1 VRGASHFPKQAWSFA
16 MAKRTCASA
25 REKPASAG
33 SSEERIRRNDSK
45 SVRNAVQKK
54 IEHKIA
60 TQISRT
66 ANALKAR
73 LIVFTPE
80 ALAHARYRY
89 EHTEASLADIAVDLR
104 VAKGTIRNLARSNGW
119 ARYVRHPRGLLPAV
133 QLNAEA
139 RELEAQAFGPLVP
152 VTPFSENADTV
163 QQGEGT
169 SRNGASTV
177 MPQLTDTVAR
187 LYRAVMDE
195 LAAVETLRAQLKREP
210 KSPQDAERTART
222 LSSLTETLQKLQR
235 LQCAVP
241 QSGPHDDNIPADIDE
256 FRTEL
261 ARRIEAFVASRSD
274 PGACGGPS
282 AASVDAAAG

>member
-1 VRGASHFPKQAWSFA
+1 
-16 MAKRTCASA
+16 MAKRTRASA
-25 REKPASAG
+25 RGEPASKTATGNAKKRAHENNSKPAHNSVQQGTA
-33 SSEERIRRNDSK
+33 SK
-45 SVRNAVQKK
+45 IGA
-54 IEHKIA
+54 
-60 TQISRT
+60 QISRT
-66 ANALKAR
+66 ANAVKAR
-73 LIVFTPE
+73 RIVFTPE

-89 EHTEASLADIAVDLR
+89 EHTDASLVDIAVDLR
-104 VAKGTIRNLARSNGW
+104 VAKNTVRNLARGKGW
-119 ARYVRHPRGLLPAV
+119 VRYARPPRGLSPAV
-133 QLNAEA
+133 QFNAEA
-139 RELEAQAFGPLVP
+139 RELEAQAFGASVP
-152 VTPFSENADTV
+152 VSPLSENADVV

-169 SRNGASTV
+169 SQNDASTV

-195 LAAVETLRAQLKREP
+195 LVAVETLRAQLKHEP

-241 QSGPHDDNIPADIDE
+241 QSGPHDDDIPADIDE